1 MVLALLSAVASF
13 SPASLS
19 PAVVRTD
26 GALRRPAISP
36 PAAMSR
42 AGLIV
47 AKDKPKKKEK
57 KAKEEEKPKEEKA
70 EKAAPPAPPPVPEA
84 PPPDGFEWGKTY

>member
-13 SPASLS
+13 SPASFS

-47 AKDKPKKKEK
+47 AKDKPKKEK

>member
-13 SPASLS
+13 SPASFS

-57 KAKEEEKPKEEKA
+57 KAKEEEKPKEEM
-70 EKAAPPAPPPVPEA
+70 AAPAAPPPVLEA

>member
-13 SPASLS
+13 SPASFS

-47 AKDKPKKKEK
+47 AKDKPKEK
-57 KAKEEEKPKEEKA
+57 KAKEEEEPKEEKGDS
-70 EKAAPPAPPPVPEA
+70 APAAPPPVPQA
-84 PPPDGFEWGKTY
+84 PPPAGFEWGETY

>member
-13 SPASLS
+13 SPASFS

-57 KAKEEEKPKEEKA
+57 NAKEEEEPKGEKGDSA
-70 EKAAPPAPPPVPEA
+70 PAAPTQVPQA
-84 PPPDGFEWGKTY
+84 PPPDGFEWGQTY

>member
-13 SPASLS
+13 SPASFS

-57 KAKEEEKPKEEKA
+57 KAKEEEKA
-70 EKAAPPAPPPVPEA
+70 EKAAPAAPPPVPEA